1 MGIPVRT
8 LLVASLVLSSIALD
22 VAAKTLDPYKV
33 SRERLRE
40 ISRHVWLANAVLGFR
55 YYFHCEL
62 VAQWAEVMRMDV
74 YFVQFRG

>member
-33 SRERLRE
+33 SRERLRK
-40 ISRHVWLANAVLGFR
+40 ISLLCVVTG
-55 YYFHCEL
+55 
-62 VAQWAEVMRMDV
+62 
-74 YFVQFRG
+74 